1 MPGVFIEC
9 ADGNPE
15 FLLKCRQIAKYK
27 CVFASSDSPKKKMPI
42 FSVIRCVCVLCV
54 CVYVCVEREAREA
67 ESEARLEGI
76 FQCSWVFPTEGA
88 TWLLFV

>member
-1 MPGVFIEC
+1 MPGVFTEC

-27 CVFASSDSPKKKMPI
+27 RVFACSDSPKKKMPI
-42 FSVIRCVCVLCV
+42 FSVIRCVCAV
-54 CVYVCVEREAREA
+54 CVCVEREAREA